1 MTAARAIIHSLDNTA
16 GRRILARYASWHAS
30 RASGESIKVFYDG
43 VWLHRIGDR
52 HWADSHQFVYHR
64 AMSTKWLSHALQQ
77 DDMARDFWFH
87 VCRPRPGDTIVD
99 IGAGD
104 GSDLPVISEAVGPQG
119 RVIAVEAH
127 PRTYELLQ
135 KAVQWNRLQNVE
147 CVQMATSDKPGRVHI
162 SDCAEHISNAI
173 GADGADDVGIGGFDV
188 ESCTIDGLCDEVG
201 IGQIDFLKMN
211 IEGAERHAIRGMT
224 SVMARVRYLCIAC
237 HDFRAER
244 GEGEQFRTKAA
255 VVAFLCD
262 NGWQV
267 VTRDAHPDP
276 SVRDHIHAWNPTR
289 MDRAGHGASEFAR
302 SAHLKEKR
310 A

>member
-1 MTAARAIIHSLDNTA
+1 MTLARNLLHWMDRPVA
-16 GRRILARYASWHAS
+16 RRILEQYASWHAT
-30 RASGESIKVFYDG
+30 RVAGRNIRVFYDR
-43 VWLHRIGDR
+43 VWMHRIGSR
-52 HWADSHQFVYHR
+52 YWADSHLFIYNR
-64 AMSTKWLSHALQQ
+64 SITKKWLATALQQ
-77 DDMARDFWFH
+77 DDMARDFWFR
-87 VCRPRPGDTIVD
+87 VYGPRPGDTIVD

-104 GSDLPVISEAVGPQG
+104 GSDSPVLSDAVSSKG

-127 PRTYELLQ
+127 PRTYQLLQ

-147 CVQMATSDKPGRVHI
+147 CVQKATSDKPGQVHI

-173 GADGADDVGIGGFDV
+173 GTDGADDGGNGGFDV
-188 ESCTIDGLCDEVG
+188 EACTIDGLCDEAG

-244 GEGEQFRTKAA
+244 GEGEQFRTKAD
-255 VVAFLCD
+255 VMAFLRD
-262 NGWQV
+262 KGWQV
-267 VTRDAHPDP
+267 VSRDAHPDP
-276 SVRDHIHAWNPTR
+276 SVQDHVHAWNPTLV
-289 MDRAGHGASEFAR
+289 DIAR
-302 SAHLKEKR
+302 RRNSDLARL